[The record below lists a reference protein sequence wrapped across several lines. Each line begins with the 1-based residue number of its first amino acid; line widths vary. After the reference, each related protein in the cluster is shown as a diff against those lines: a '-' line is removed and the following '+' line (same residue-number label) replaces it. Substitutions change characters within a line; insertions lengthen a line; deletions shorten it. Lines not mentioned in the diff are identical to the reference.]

1 MHQHTEEKKHTTMI
15 ELERYVLE
23 NARTTSSNKQ
33 RKAELEKW
41 LKGKNYP
48 DYVKTLNKMLD
59 DPKAKTLLEDGFG
72 GDLGDTKFTFSVKL
86 IKPLMLRPT
95 QNEIDV
101 DKSIKHALTKPEN
114 MKNDFSKEII
124 IANMPLVTFR
134 GNYVIDGHHRWSEGA
149 MINPEGRMV
158 CFDYD
163 ADISPIQM
171 LKAVQGNIAAAL
183 AKRDAD
189 PEIPTGKTAGPNL
202 FDREWDRDKIREYV
216 ESKLT
221 DAAADEYMKHN
232 KDMKSKEDVV
242 GLLCENI
249 WNLKIN
255 NYPEDNAPS
264 RGEMPQTDKAGK
276 EKGSKPSSYP
286 DKEGSALNR
295 MKDGKFDKSAVK

>member
-1 MHQHTEEKKHTTMI
+1 MI
-15 ELERYVLE
+15 ELEKYVLE
-23 NARTTSSNKQ
+23 NARTTSSNKE
-33 RKAELEKW
+33 RKQELEKW

-86 IKPLMLRPT
+86 IKPIMLRPT

-101 DKSIKHALTKPEN
+101 DKSIKHALSKPEN
-114 MKNDFSKEII
+114 MRNDFSKEIV

-134 GNYVIDGHHRWSEGA
+134 GNYVIDGHHRWSECA
-149 MINPEGRMV
+149 MINPEGKMV

-183 AKRDAD
+183 ASRDND
-189 PEIPTGKTAGPNL
+189 PEIPSRKTAGPNL
-202 FDREWDRDKIREYV
+202 FDKEWDKDKIREYV
-216 ESKLT
+216 TNKLE
-221 DAAADEYMKHN
+221 DSAATEYIRHN
-232 KDMKSKEDVV
+232 KDIKSKEDVIDI
-242 GLLCENI
+242 LCENI
-249 WNLKIN
+249 LNLKIN

-276 EKGSKPSSYP
+276 EKGSKLSSYP

-295 MKDGKFDKSAVK
+295 MKDGKFDKKAIN

>member
-1 MHQHTEEKKHTTMI
+1 MI
-15 ELERYVLE
+15 RLQEYILE
-23 NARTTSSNKQ
+23 NKRETTSNKQ
-33 RKAELEKW
+33 RKEELEKW

-101 DKSIKHALTKPEN
+101 DKSIKHALTKSEN
-114 MKNDFSKEII
+114 MQNDLSKEIV

-149 MINPEGRMV
+149 MINPEGKMV

-183 AKRDAD
+183 ASRDND
-189 PEIPTGKTAGPNL
+189 PEIPSGKTAGPNL
-202 FDREWDRDKIREYV
+202 FDKEWNKEKIREYV
-216 ESKLT
+216 TSKLT
-221 DAAADEYMKHN
+221 DSAADEYMKHD
-232 KDMKSKEDVV
+232 KDRKSKEEVIDI
-242 GLLCENI
+242 LCENI

-295 MKDGKFDKSAVK
+295 MKNGKFDKKAIK

>member
-1 MHQHTEEKKHTTMI
+1 MI
-15 ELERYVLE
+15 RLQEYILE
-23 NARTTSSNKQ
+23 NKRETTSNKQ
-33 RKAELEKW
+33 RKEELEKW

-114 MKNDFSKEII
+114 MRNDFSREIV

-149 MINPEGRMV
+149 MINPEGKMV

-183 AKRDAD
+183 ASRDND
-189 PEIPTGKTAGPNL
+189 PEIPSGKTAGPNL
-202 FDREWDRDKIREYV
+202 FDKEWDKEKIREYV
-216 ESKLT
+216 SSKLT
-221 DAAADEYMKHN
+221 DSASDEYMKHD
-232 KDMKSKEDVV
+232 KDRKSKEDVIDI
-242 GLLCENI
+242 LCENI
-249 WNLKIN
+249 LNLKIN

-276 EKGSKPSSYP
+276 EKGNKPSSYP

-295 MKDGKFDKSAVK
+295 MKDGKFDKKAIK

>member
-1 MHQHTEEKKHTTMI
+1 MI
-15 ELERYVLE
+15 ELEKYVLE
-23 NARTTSSNKQ
+23 NARTTSSNKE
-33 RKAELEKW
+33 RKQELEKW

-86 IKPLMLRPT
+86 IKPIMLRPT

-114 MKNDFSKEII
+114 MRNDFSKEIV

-134 GNYVIDGHHRWSEGA
+134 GNYVIDGHHRWSECA
-149 MINPEGRMV
+149 MINPEGKMV

-183 AKRDAD
+183 ASRDND
-189 PEIPTGKTAGPNL
+189 PEIPSRKTTGPNL
-202 FDREWDRDKIREYV
+202 FDKEWNKAKIREYV
-216 ESKLT
+216 TNKLE
-221 DAAADEYMKHN
+221 DSAATEYIRHN
-232 KDMKSKEDVV
+232 KDIKSKEDVIDI
-242 GLLCENI
+242 LCDNI
-249 WNLKIN
+249 LNLKIN

-276 EKGSKPSSYP
+276 EKGSKLSSYP

-295 MKDGKFDKSAVK
+295 MKDGKFDKKAIN

>member
-1 MHQHTEEKKHTTMI
+1 MI
-15 ELERYVLE
+15 RLQEYILE
-23 NARTTSSNKQ
+23 NKRETTSNKQ
-33 RKAELEKW
+33 RKEELEKW

-101 DKSIKHALTKPEN
+101 DKSIKHALTKSEN
-114 MKNDFSKEII
+114 MKNDFSKEIV

-149 MINPEGRMV
+149 MINPEGKMV

-183 AKRDAD
+183 ASRDND
-189 PEIPTGKTAGPNL
+189 PEIPSGKTAGPNL
-202 FDREWDRDKIREYV
+202 FDKEWDKDKIREYV
-216 ESKLT
+216 TSKLT
-221 DAAADEYMKHN
+221 DSASTEYMRHD
-232 KDMKSKEDVV
+232 KDRKSKEDVIDI
-242 GLLCENI
+242 LCENI

-276 EKGSKPSSYP
+276 EKGNKPSSYP
-286 DKEGSALNR
+286 DEEGSALNR
-295 MKDGKFDKSAVK
+295 MKDGKFDKKAIN

>member
-1 MHQHTEEKKHTTMI
+1 MI

-23 NARTTSSNKQ
+23 NARTTSSNKE
-33 RKAELEKW
+33 RKQELEKW
-41 LKGKNYP
+41 LEGKNYP

-101 DKSIKHALTKPEN
+101 DKSIKHALTKAEN
-114 MKNDFSKEII
+114 MRNDFSKEIV

-149 MINPEGRMV
+149 MINPEGKMV

-183 AKRDAD
+183 ANRDDD
-189 PEIPTGKTAGPNL
+189 PEIPSGKTAGPNL
-202 FDREWDRDKIREYV
+202 FDKEWDKTKIREYV
-216 ESKLT
+216 TSKLT
-221 DAAADEYMKHN
+221 DAASDEYIDCCRQITYMKHD
-232 KDMKSKEDVV
+232 KDRKSKEDVIDI
-242 GLLCENI
+242 LCENI

-295 MKDGKFDKSAVK
+295 MKDGKFDKKAIK

>member
-1 MHQHTEEKKHTTMI
+1 MI
-15 ELERYVLE
+15 ELEKYVLE
-23 NARTTSSNKQ
+23 NARTTSSNKE
-33 RKAELEKW
+33 RKQELEKW

-48 DYVKTLNKMLD
+48 DYVETLNKMLD

-114 MKNDFSKEII
+114 MRNDFSREIV

-149 MINPEGRMV
+149 MINPEGKMV

-183 AKRDAD
+183 ANRDDD
-189 PEIPTGKTAGPNL
+189 PEIPSGKTAGPNL
-202 FDREWDRDKIREYV
+202 FDKEWDKGKIREYV
-216 ESKLT
+216 TSKLT
-221 DAAADEYMKHN
+221 DNAADEYMKHD
-232 KDMKSKEDVV
+232 KDRKSKEDVIDI
-242 GLLCENI
+242 LCENI

-295 MKDGKFDKSAVK
+295 MKDGKFDKKAIK

>member
-1 MHQHTEEKKHTTMI
+1 MI

-23 NARTTSSNKQ
+23 NARTTSSNKE
-33 RKAELEKW
+33 RKQELEKW

-114 MKNDFSKEII
+114 MRNDFSREIV

-149 MINPEGRMV
+149 MINPEGKMV

-183 AKRDAD
+183 ANRDDD
-189 PEIPTGKTAGPNL
+189 PEIPSGKTAGPNL
-202 FDREWDRDKIREYV
+202 FDKEWDKGKIREYV
-216 ESKLT
+216 TSKLT
-221 DAAADEYMKHN
+221 DNAADEYMKHD
-232 KDMKSKEDVV
+232 KDRKSKEDVIDI
-242 GLLCENI
+242 LCENI

-295 MKDGKFDKSAVK
+295 MKDGKFDKKAIK

>member
-1 MHQHTEEKKHTTMI
+1 
-15 ELERYVLE
+15 
-23 NARTTSSNKQ
+23 
-33 RKAELEKW
+33 
-41 LKGKNYP
+41 
-48 DYVKTLNKMLD
+48 
-59 DPKAKTLLEDGFG
+59 
-72 GDLGDTKFTFSVKL
+72 
-86 IKPLMLRPT
+86 
-95 QNEIDV
+95 
-101 DKSIKHALTKPEN
+101 
-114 MKNDFSKEII
+114 
-124 IANMPLVTFR
+124 
-134 GNYVIDGHHRWSEGA
+134 
-149 MINPEGRMV
+149 
-158 CFDYD
+158 
-163 ADISPIQM
+163 M

-189 PEIPTGKTAGPNL
+189 PEIPSGKTAGPNL
-202 FDREWDRDKIREYV
+202 FDREWDHDKIREYV

>member
-1 MHQHTEEKKHTTMI
+1 MI
-15 ELERYVLE
+15 RLQEYILE
-23 NARTTSSNKQ
+23 NKRETTSNKQ
-33 RKAELEKW
+33 RREELEKW

-101 DKSIKHALTKPEN
+101 DKSIKHALTSAEN
-114 MKNDFSKEII
+114 MKNDFSKEIV
-124 IANMPLVTFR
+124 IAGMPLVTFR

-183 AKRDAD
+183 AKRDKD
-189 PEIPTGKTAGPNL
+189 PEIPSGKTAGPNL
-202 FDREWDRDKIREYV
+202 FSKEWDKEKIEEYV
-216 ESKLT
+216 DSKLT
-221 DAAADEYMKHN
+221 DAAADEYMKH
-232 KDMKSKEDVV
+232 DRDRKSKDEVKDI
-242 GLLCENI
+242 LCENI

-276 EKGSKPSSYP
+276 ERGSKPSSYP

-295 MKDGKFDKSAVK
+295 MRNGKFDSTAVK

>member
-1 MHQHTEEKKHTTMI
+1 MI
-15 ELERYVLE
+15 RLQEYILE
-23 NARTTSSNKQ
+23 NKRETTSNKQ
-33 RKAELEKW
+33 RKEELEKW

-48 DYVKTLNKMLD
+48 DYVETLNKMLD

-101 DKSIKHALTKPEN
+101 DKSIKHALTKSEN
-114 MKNDFSKEII
+114 MQNDFSKEIV

-149 MINPEGRMV
+149 MINPEGKMV

-183 AKRDAD
+183 AKRDND
-189 PEIPTGKTAGPNL
+189 PEIPSGKTAGPNL
-202 FDREWDRDKIREYV
+202 FDKEWNKEKIREYV
-216 ESKLT
+216 TSKLT
-221 DAAADEYMKHN
+221 DSASDEYMKHD
-232 KDMKSKEDVV
+232 KDRKSKEDVIDI
-242 GLLCENI
+242 LCENI

-295 MKDGKFDKSAVK
+295 MKNGKFDKKAVK